1 MKRECDAIRPLLG
14 AFADK
19 ELDAAQADRVRQ
31 HLATCTDCPRELA
44 QIEQLH
50 KLVKGVE
57 HPRLAED
64 YWHWHRA
71 RVWRGIRN
79 VTRRRMPTFRP
90 SFAWTRFATVA
101 AGLAVVLVVV
111 IGGWRMFGERQLLT
125 GRGMVAERTLAQPQA
140 AVPPAALKRPV
151 TVATEEKVATA
162 EALRDEAEVSASG
175 GSATGV
181 RLDESADKTASGL
194 AGKTVKADG
203 LVRTESEP
211 PPARAAATDEVNL
224 APPAARIGSAN
235 DHEPAFAMKG
245 SRIVTGPVLLESPPM
260 PDLDILDTGTVLLN
274 VTTDSIGRVL
284 SAAVRRSSGSA
295 RLDSVAVRQIR
306 WSRFKAAVQDSRSVP
321 ISFEY
326 PFRFQK
332 KQAEKQKEP
341 DQDDQQDKQDDQ
353 KQEKPPKEKT
363 NK

>member
-44 QIEQLH
+44 QVEQLH

-125 GRGMVAERTLAQPQA
+125 GKGMVVERTLAQPQA
-140 AVPPAALKRPV
+140 EAPPAALKTP
-151 TVATEEKVATA
+151 ATATAGEKVATA
-162 EALRDEAEVSASG
+162 EVPREEAEASAG
-175 GSATGV
+175 GAATGAG
-181 RLDESADKTASGL
+181 LNESADKAATGSAGEAAKDGGL
-194 AGKTVKADG
+194 ARAK
-203 LVRTESEP
+203 SEP
-211 PPARAAATDEVNL
+211 QAARAVATDEVNL
-224 APPAARIGSAN
+224 APLAARIGSAN

-321 ISFEY
+321 SSFEY